1 MGILITKT
9 MLDCF
14 LLAPYYLAL
23 KFRHFLYDSG
33 LRKSTA
39 AEVPT
44 VCIGNITVGGTGKTP
59 HTEMVLRLMNEDKE
73 LAGLKTAVLSRGY
86 RRKSKGFQQVVCG
99 TDVALSGDEPLQ
111 IKNKFPETTVAVC
124 SDRVAGCDFLCHPE
138 KLAASKKGRK
148 CLYPEFPAAD
158 AIILD
163 DAFQHR
169 ALKPTLSILL
179 IDCNRPVNKDSLLP
193 IGRLR
198 DLKERALAADVIIV
212 SKCLPSLDEIER
224 RMWYKH
230 LDITDF
236 DDSTKQG
243 TNRKGKRQTVLFT
256 TIGYCSPEAVFP
268 EGDSHYLYAK
278 RAVTFTGIAN
288 DSPFKS
294 HVRNTYRIESHTAF
308 GDHHDFSK
316 ADIAAIEKAA
326 NANPTAIILTT
337 EKDSQRI
344 AGMKNIPGTI
354 RKRLFR
360 VPIKASF
367 LTEEETTVFL
377 SLLKGLLLPESHSAP
392 EPMSRESH

>member
-1 MGILITKT
+1 

-59 HTEMVLRLMNEDKE
+59 HTEMVLRMMNEDKE

-111 IKNKFPETTVAVC
+111 IKNKFPGTTVAVC
-124 SDRVAGCDFLCHPE
+124 ADRVAGCDFLCHPE
-138 KLAASKKGRK
+138 KLAVSKKGRK

-169 ALKPTLSILL
+169 ALKPSLSILL

-198 DLKERALAADVIIV
+198 DLKERVLAADII
-212 SKCLPSLDEIER
+212 I
-224 RMWYKH
+224 
-230 LDITDF
+230 

-243 TNRKGKRQTVLFT
+243 TNKKGKRQTVLFT

-316 ADIAAIEKAA
+316 SDISAIEKAA
-326 NANPTAIILTT
+326 NANPTAILLTT

>member
-1 MGILITKT
+1 

-33 LRKSTA
+33 LRKSAA

-99 TDVALSGDEPLQ
+99 TDVALSG
-111 IKNKFPETTVAVC
+111 C

-169 ALKPTLSILL
+169 ALKPSLSILL

-198 DLKERALAADVIIV
+198 DLKERVLAADIIIV
-212 SKCLPSLDEIER
+212 SKCPPSLDEIER

-230 LDITDF
+230 LEITNF

-243 TNRKGKRQTVLFT
+243 TNKKGKRQTVLFT

-316 ADIAAIEKAA
+316 SDISAIEKAA
-326 NANPTAIILTT
+326 NANPTAILLTT

>member
-1 MGILITKT
+1 MQKFSLLII
-9 MLDCF
+9 MP
-14 LLAPYYLAL
+14 A
-23 KFRHFLYDSG
+23 
-33 LRKSTA
+33 
-39 AEVPT
+39 
-44 VCIGNITVGGTGKTP
+44 
-59 HTEMVLRLMNEDKE
+59 
-73 LAGLKTAVLSRGY
+73 
-86 RRKSKGFQQVVCG
+86 
-99 TDVALSGDEPLQ
+99 LQ
-111 IKNKFPETTVAVC
+111 IKNKFPEITVAVC

-169 ALKPTLSILL
+169 ALKPSLSILL

-212 SKCLPSLDEIER
+212 SKCPPSLDEIER

-316 ADIAAIEKAA
+316 SDIAAIEKAA

-392 EPMSRESH
+392 EPMPRESH